1 MAFLSWLQDSTLGTA
16 VRESALMYPF
26 ILTLHS
32 IGMAFLV
39 GLNALVDLRI
49 LGFASTVPLASMSR
63 FFPVM
68 WLGFWLNAVTGV
80 VLLIQAAT
88 QHLTDPVMYVKLV
101 LVASG
106 VVVLRKIHTRV
117 VRGPANL
124 GAAAAMDGRA
134 LAIASL
140 VLWTLAITA
149 GRLTAYTFFRFWNW

>member
-1 MAFLSWLQDSTLGTA
+1 MEFLTWLQDSALGTA

-49 LGFASTVPLASMSR
+49 LGFAPTVPLASMSR

-68 WLGFWLNAVTGV
+68 WLGLWLNAVTGV

-88 QHLTDPVMYVKLV
+88 QHLADPVMYVKLI

-106 VVVLRKIHTRV
+106 VVVLRKIHTQV
-117 VRGPANL
+117 VRGPADL
-124 GAAAAMDGRA
+124 GAAAAVDGKA

-140 VLWTLAITA
+140 VVWTLAITA